1 MAPSRQVA
9 CLLLGLLAC
18 CALVADAQ
26 LTANTTS
33 SSTVG
38 NSPEADKEL
47 AEVQQALLASG
58 DSTVEVAAIQ
68 SSLWQ
73 KALKYG
79 KCIIGK
85 SLVDCAE
92 DSAYLSGGR
101 WVAHWDGATSSL
113 DYLSGNS
120 WQYATVFA
128 FRTPSVQ
135 CSASHAAQS
144 CTGGLHTITVQV

>member
-18 CALVADAQ
+18 CALIADAQ
-26 LTANTTS
+26 QTANTTS
-33 SSTVG
+33 SSTVEH
-38 NSPEADKEL
+38 SREADKDL

-85 SLVDCAE
+85 NLVDCAE
-92 DSAYLSGGR
+92 DSAAYLSGGR
-101 WVAHWDGATSSL
+101 WVAH
-113 DYLSGNS
+113 
-120 WQYATVFA
+120 
-128 FRTPSVQ
+128 
-135 CSASHAAQS
+135 
-144 CTGGLHTITVQV
+144 